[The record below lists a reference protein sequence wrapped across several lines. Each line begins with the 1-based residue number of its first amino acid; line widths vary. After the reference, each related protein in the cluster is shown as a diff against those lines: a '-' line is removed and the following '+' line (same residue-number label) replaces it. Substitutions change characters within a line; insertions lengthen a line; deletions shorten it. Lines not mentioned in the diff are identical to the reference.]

1 MDTEEKRKLDRV
13 LALSEENNSILKKML
28 RNQRWARLVRIIY
41 WALIIAAAAGLFYWI
56 QPYLEQIV
64 GVYSGTNSA
73 ISDLLQN

>member
-64 GVYSGTNSA
+64 DVYSGTNSA